1 MLELGIGD
9 IFIILMSIEGIAAL
23 GIIHWQWK
31 TYVGIIRELKA
42 EIKELKANQK

>member
-9 IFIILMSIEGIAAL
+9 IFIILMTIEGIGAL

-31 TYVGIIRELKA
+31 TYIGIIKELEE